1 MAPHDGLGT
10 KARQGNRK
18 PTETT
23 GSGSGSS
30 HAPSKPSL
38 KAAIYWLKRTGWR
51 VLHALIAGISA
62 SASHKFHHWMN
73 KLADAIANASP
84 GIKAALEGISAA
96 LKGKNPL
103 WGAIKAAF
111 FGLSFKTKIIL
122 VLVVALALLLG
133 PVLLVV
139 LLLAL
144 IVAGVVAAVRAA
156 GRS

>member
-1 MAPHDGLGT
+1 M
-10 KARQGNRK
+10 
-18 PTETT
+18 
-23 GSGSGSS
+23 
-30 HAPSKPSL
+30 L
-38 KAAIYWLKRTGWR
+38 KAAVYWLKRTGWR

-103 WGAIKAAF
+103 WGAIKAAV
-111 FGLSFKTKIIL
+111 LSFKTKLIL